1 MDISYII
8 NRLGEENEDYF
19 GAIAPP
25 IVQTSN
31 FAFKKV
37 ADLRKA
43 IADEKNSL
51 VYSRGNNPTLSILSK
66 KLAALE
72 VTDECLLFSSGM
84 AAIST
89 AVIGNVKKGD
99 HIICIQKPYSW
110 TVHLMQDLLARF
122 GVDVTMIDGTQMKEY
137 EKALKPNTS
146 LIYLESP
153 NTFTFEMQDLKWV
166 AGFAKKHKLITVIDN
181 SYATPLLQQPAKYGI
196 DIICHSASKYI
207 GGHSDTV
214 AGVLCCGKKMAG
226 KLFKNDYLTLG
237 GIMSPFNAWL
247 LLRGLR
253 TLPVRMEK
261 ISATTEKIIEFLE
274 NHSKVEK
281 VNYPFSSKHP
291 QKELAGKQMKHGNGL
306 FSASFRASSV
316 SISKMCES
324 LKHFQI
330 AVSWGGYESL
340 VFPVCALAQKH
351 NSGNIS
357 GNLVRFSIGLEEAG
371 VLIRDLKEAFRKLSD

>member
-8 NRLGEENEDYF
+8 NRLGEENGGDIC
-19 GAIAPP
+19 AVAPP

-31 FAFKKV
+31 FAFRKV
-37 ADLRKA
+37 SDLRKA

-51 VYSRGNNPTLSILSK
+51 VYSRGNNPTLTILSK

-72 VTDECLLFSSGM
+72 GMDECLLFSSGM

-89 AVIGNVKKGD
+89 AVIANVKKGD

-110 TVHLMQDLLARF
+110 TVHLMHDLLGRF
-122 GVDVTMIDGTQMKEY
+122 GVDVTMIDGSKTTAF

-146 LIYLESP
+146 LIFLESP

-166 AGFAKKHKLITVIDN
+166 SKFAKKHKLITVIDN
-181 SYATPLLQQPAKYGI
+181 SNSTPLFQRPAEYGI
-196 DIICHSASKYI
+196 DIVCHSASKYI

-214 AGVLCCGKKMAG
+214 AGVLCTSKKMAE
-226 KLFKNDYLTLG
+226 KIFRNDYLTLG
-237 GIMSPFNAWL
+237 GVMSPFNAWL

-253 TLPVRMEK
+253 TLPLRMEK
-261 ISATTEKIIEFLE
+261 ISATTEKVIAFLE
-274 NHSKVEK
+274 KHPKVAN
-281 VNYPFSSKHP
+281 VNYPFSKGHP
-291 QKELAGKQMKHGNGL
+291 QFKLAIEQMAHGNGL
-306 FSASFRASSV
+306 FSVSFNASVEA
-316 SISKMCES
+316 ITKMCENF
-324 LKHFQI
+324 KYFQI

-340 VFPVCALAQKH
+340 VFPVCALANRQ

-357 GNLVRFSIGLEEAG
+357 EKLVRFSIGLEEGDA
-371 VLIRDLKEAFRKLSD
+371 LIDDLKKGFKYL